1 MQLFN
6 VRIWNLDP
14 CPMSVDC
21 WQNEVDHV
29 NKHPGKP
36 PTLYSEKWGCRDIHF
51 LKNIDF
57 GY

>member
-36 PTLYSEKWGCRDIHF
+36 PTLYSEK
-51 LKNIDF
+51 
-57 GY
+57 